1 MGYMDLKKQISQ
13 TFWQGLVKLIVLHQ
27 TSLGPTYGGRLSKYF
42 RSLGYEI
49 SPGSLYPLLH
59 ALEKANFLH
68 CRIRIFRGRTR
79 KYYELTPDGRGCLE
93 ALRQE
98 VGGIVREVILGEL
111 SEAGE
116 DLPPECALRR
126 SSSSL

>member
-1 MGYMDLKKQISQ
+1 MDLKKQISQ

-27 TSLGPTYGGRLSKYF
+27 ANLSPVYGGRLSKYF

-59 ALEKANFLH
+59 SLEKANFMH
-68 CRIRIFRGRTR
+68 CRIRIFRGRAR
-79 KYYELTPDGRGCLE
+79 KYYELTSEGQECLE

-98 VGGIVREVILGEL
+98 LGEIVREVILGDLPGAIE
-111 SEAGE
+111 G
-116 DLPPECALRR
+116 LPPECTARR
-126 SSSSL
+126 SPPSL